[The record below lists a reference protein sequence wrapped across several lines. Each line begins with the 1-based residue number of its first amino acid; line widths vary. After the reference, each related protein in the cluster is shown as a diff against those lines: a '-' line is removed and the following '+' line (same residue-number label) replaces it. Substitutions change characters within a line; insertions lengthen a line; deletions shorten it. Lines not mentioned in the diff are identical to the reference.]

1 MGIES
6 FYYLDYSF
14 FLYLS
19 LYKCLVGYIGILLY
33 KNDQHSEGL
42 DEKRFPHKKNN
53 GKK

>member
-42 DEKRFPHKKNN
+42 DEKRFPHKKNK